1 MRLLRSVYLYIFIL
15 GVIAQHGPYVVHE
28 KRGGYMKG
36 LQKKARLSSQTILP
50 MRIALAQQNLH
61 LAEDLLMSVSN
72 PTSPQF
78 SQHWSAKEVTQRF
91 APSRRT
97 GGEVVNWLNQSSIA
111 PTRLKRSHSGGWLIF
126 NCTVQEAEI
135 LLHTKYYVYERSETG
150 EVYAACEE
158 YSVPMSIRKYIDFMM
173 PTVHFHNTLEQRE
186 NADPRL
192 RVRRAS
198 HHTKIKN
205 SDEVL
210 KSVSWTNATA
220 PELSNCG
227 QYTTIG
233 CLQALYNISTSKT
246 SNPNNSFGIV
256 EFAWV
261 SYLPEDLDSFFNAFM
276 PSLVGQRPKLES
288 IDGGALQSIAQGF
301 VFNGEADLD
310 LEYSMSLTYPLNVTN
325 YQVGDML
332 ISGTMNN
339 LLSAL
344 DLSYC
349 GALDPQFDS
358 IYPDLQPGGYNSSDC
373 GIHKPTNVISV
384 SYANDEV
391 AYTAAYL
398 QRECLEYLKLGLQ
411 GVTVIVSSADFG
423 AAGHLGQCINPITG
437 QVNNSSSGHFNPTF
451 PSTCPYV
458 TSVGGTQLPPNASVF
473 EPETAFQHLSVDE
486 IGTSG
491 GGFSNIFH
499 VPTYQSFAVQDY
511 LYQQRS
517 YLNNITASF
526 NSSGC
531 SRGFPDVSANAANYI
546 TAVDGNFVTV
556 YGTSA
561 STPVFA
567 SIIAKINDARLS
579 VGKRPVGFINPV
591 LYANQYV
598 LNDVVSGSN
607 YGCGAPAFKAAVG
620 WDPVTGLGTPDYER
634 MLKLYMKLP

>member
-1 MRLLRSVYLYIFIL
+1 MRLLRFIFFYIFIL
-15 GVIAQHGPYVVHE
+15 GVIAQRGPYVVHE
-28 KRGGYMKG
+28 KCAGYKRSS
-36 LQKKARLSSQTILP
+36 QKKARLSSQNILP
-50 MRIALAQQNLH
+50 IRIALAQQNLH
-61 LAEDLLMSVSN
+61 LAGDLLMSVSN

-78 SQHWSAKEVTQRF
+78 SQYWTAKEVAQRF
-91 APSRRT
+91 APSRQAV
-97 GGEVVNWLNQSSIA
+97 GEVVSWLNQSGIV
-111 PTRLKRSHSGGWLIF
+111 PTRLKRSHSGGWLSF
-126 NCTVQEAEI
+126 NCTVQEAEL
-135 LLHTKYYVYERSETG
+135 LLHTKYHVYERGETG
-150 EVYAACEE
+150 EIYAACEE
-158 YSVPMSIRKYIDFMM
+158 YSVPMSIQKCIDFMM
-173 PTVHFHNTLEQRE
+173 PTVPFHNPLERRQ
-186 NADPRL
+186 NADSRL

-198 HHTKIKN
+198 RYTKIKN
-205 SDEVL
+205 ADEVL
-210 KSVSWTNATA
+210 ESVSWTNATA
-220 PELSNCG
+220 PSLSNCD
-227 QYTTIG
+227 QYTTID
-233 CLQALYNISTSKT
+233 CLQALYNISSSET
-246 SNPNNSFGIV
+246 SNPDNSFGIV

-261 SYLPEDLDSFFNAFM
+261 SYLPENLDSFFNTFM

-288 IDGGALQSIAQGF
+288 IDGGDLQSIAQNF

-332 ISGTMNN
+332 NSGTMNN
-339 LLSAL
+339 FLAAL
-344 DLSYC
+344 DQSYC
-349 GALDPQFDS
+349 GALDPEFDS
-358 IYPDLQPGGYNSSDC
+358 IYPDLKPGGYNSSDC
-373 GIHKPTNVISV
+373 GIYKPTNVISV

-473 EPETAFQHLSVDE
+473 GPETAFQHLSVDE

-491 GGFSNIFH
+491 GGFSNVFH
-499 VPTYQSFAVQDY
+499 VPTYQSLAVQNY
-511 LYQQRS
+511 LNQQRS
-517 YLNNITASF
+517 YLNNVTASF

-567 SIIAKINDARLS
+567 SIITKINDARLS

-591 LYANQYV
+591 LYANQHV

-607 YGCGAPAFKAAVG
+607 YGCGAPGFKAAVG
-620 WDPVTGLGTPDYER
+620 WDPVTGLGTPDYKR
-634 MLKLYMKLP
+634 MLDLYMELP